1 MPYTRM
7 AETAARLAGCT
18 LGDARTANCRDI
30 GACSHCGW
38 SKAEAE
44 RRRAIPLTPDAQ
56 GLARKAVGSGAR
68 ADG

>member
-7 AETAARLAGCT
+7 VETAARLAGCT

-38 SKAEAE
+38 SKAETE
-44 RRRAIPLTPDAQ
+44 RRRMIPLTPGGN
-56 GLARKAVGSGAR
+56 GLARKAVGKEA
-68 ADG
+68 AVDG

>member
-1 MPYTRM
+1 MPYTRLVE
-7 AETAARLAGCT
+7 ASARLAGCT
-18 LGDARTANCRDI
+18 LGDARAANCRDI